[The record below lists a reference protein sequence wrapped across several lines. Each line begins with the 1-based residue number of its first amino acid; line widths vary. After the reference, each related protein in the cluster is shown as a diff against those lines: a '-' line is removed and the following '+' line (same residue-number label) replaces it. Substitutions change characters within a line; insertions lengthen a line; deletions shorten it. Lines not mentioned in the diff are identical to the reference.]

1 MKFKRTLLT
10 ASLALACGL
19 SNAVTLR
26 VANQGDVQSMDPHS
40 LNESLQLSF
49 DNSIYES
56 LVGRG
61 KDMSVVPLLAT
72 KWRQTS
78 PTVWRFD
85 LRKGVKFHD
94 GTPFTADDVIFSFKR
109 ATDAGS
115 DMKGYVA
122 PIKELRK
129 IDDYTVDIET
139 VTPFPILP
147 DTLTVFAIMSKKW
160 CEDNKAEKPVDRR
173 KGIENT
179 ASFKANGTGPFR
191 LKERQ
196 PSVRTVLVRNF
207 NYWDKVESNVDEV
220 VFTPISSD
228 ATRVAALLSGEIDV
242 MEPVPLQ
249 DVERIKASPGTT
261 VLQGPELRTIFL
273 GMDQKR
279 DELLF
284 SSVKGK
290 NPFKD
295 KRVRQAFY
303 QAIDVETIK
312 SRVMRGAATPTA
324 EMVGPGVNGFQPDMN
339 KRLPYDVEAAKK
351 LMADAGYPSG
361 FEVTMNCPNDRYVN
375 DAAICQAVAAN
386 LARIGV
392 KINLQAETKN
402 TYFPKI
408 LRRDT
413 SFYLLG
419 WTPSTTDAHD
429 ALYNLMA
436 TPTDKGQGQYNLGT
450 YSNAKLD
457 ELTGKI
463 QTETDKAK
471 RNEMIRE
478 AFKIHADDVGHIPL
492 HQQALAWA
500 YSKKVTLTQLPTNYM
515 FFKWISVKGKGANP

>member
-1 MKFKRTLLT
+1 
-10 ASLALACGL
+10 
-19 SNAVTLR
+19 
-26 VANQGDVQSMDPHS
+26 
-40 LNESLQLSF
+40 
-49 DNSIYES
+49 
-56 LVGRG
+56 
-61 KDMSVVPLLAT
+61 
-72 KWRQTS
+72 
-78 PTVWRFD
+78 
-85 LRKGVKFHD
+85 
-94 GTPFTADDVIFSFKR
+94 
-109 ATDAGS
+109 
-115 DMKGYVA
+115 
-122 PIKELRK
+122 
-129 IDDYTVDIET
+129 
-139 VTPFPILP
+139 
-147 DTLTVFAIMSKKW
+147 
-160 CEDNKAEKPVDRR
+160 
-173 KGIENT
+173 
-179 ASFKANGTGPFR
+179 
-191 LKERQ
+191 
-196 PSVRTVLVRNF
+196 
-207 NYWDKVESNVDEV
+207 